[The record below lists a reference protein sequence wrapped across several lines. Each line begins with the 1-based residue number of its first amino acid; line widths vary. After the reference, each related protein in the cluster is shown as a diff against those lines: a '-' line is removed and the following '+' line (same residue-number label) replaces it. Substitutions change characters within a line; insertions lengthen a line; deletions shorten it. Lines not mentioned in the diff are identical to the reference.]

1 MAQCVQS
8 VTLSLT
14 LPMSCQICLGKVRH
28 PVICTNN
35 HVFCST
41 CIEVWLKKNSQCP
54 TCRIPIT
61 PENPCKEIIGATNE
75 SECND
80 SQSVRKHLRKTRFEL
95 LLKECEDE
103 IEALQKENEDLRNKN
118 IRFESQLKT
127 VLDPSTLSLPH
138 KNGDCKQKGEDKR
151 DDPNMLK
158 EWENKLKAAADIYE
172 KVKSDMEKLKEANKN
187 LRAQIID
194 LVRDNLHL
202 KAEVENRSPQKF
214 GRFTVA
220 ALEAKIDQYE
230 RDSSHLRRALERSDK
245 YIEELEAHVSDM
257 ERKLDE
263 KDKGGDSCEV
273 VNVSIAHSQ
282 LEEKEVC
289 SKQLLIW
296 NNESQKNNSKTNR
309 KAINDME
316 NTPECIDLD
325 MKSEKILGSCR
336 CFSTTATES
345 NMSAVLH
352 KKRESC
358 ENGTQKK
365 ERNSLDLDLSVP
377 YTPSSSFSFLSLN
390 SPNDCSQ
397 KTSTKPLSYLRKLCF
412 DDFSS
417 NTLSDVQNET
427 TENHVLDAT
436 IPVECKTQA
445 VATMPVFWGTCHLG
459 TKGSGQACPT
469 QTGEQANNGRSKSKQ
484 IFGRPFHDITK
495 ANHIGMSSEA
505 SMDAAYLDKI
515 CELDSM
521 ISESESSRCSH
532 FSLSKESTDLGT
544 PLISELACVEP
555 LNEVNTRREQKVRK
569 NQHVASCSE
578 EISESITSSK
588 PLSKSNKHLQV
599 LQMKEESCS
608 SGDEDTW
615 VNSLQM
621 KQGSS
626 QSDEMS
632 FDLLFDLHES
642 SQEVK
647 PGSSSSSNST
657 EAHHNQTEDL
667 FPVVSSVKSESVNRT
682 ESNDST
688 SQLIKRKSM
697 KAFHIAS
704 PSKISKCEK

>member
-1 MAQCVQS
+1 M
-8 VTLSLT
+8 
-14 LPMSCQICLGKVRH
+14 
-28 PVICTNN
+28 
-35 HVFCST
+35 

-118 IRFESQLKT
+118 IHFESQLKT

-151 DDPNMLK
+151 DDPNRLK

-187 LRAQIID
+187 LRAQNID

-230 RDSSHLRRALERSDK
+230 RDSSHLKRALERSDK

-273 VNVSIAHSQ
+273 VNVSSAHSQ
-282 LEEKEVC
+282 LEDKEVC
-289 SKQLLIW
+289 SKQF
-296 NNESQKNNSKTNR
+296 
-309 KAINDME
+309 
-316 NTPECIDLD
+316 
-325 MKSEKILGSCR
+325 
-336 CFSTTATES
+336 FSTTATES

-365 ERNSLDLDLSVP
+365 ERNSLDLDIFVP

-397 KTSTKPLSYLRKLCF
+397 KTSSKPLSYLRKLCF

-427 TENHVLDAT
+427 PENHVLDAT

-532 FSLSKESTDLGT
+532 FSLSKESTDLDT
-544 PLISELACVEP
+544 TLISEMACVEP
-555 LNEVNTRREQKVRK
+555 MNEVNTGLEQKVRK

-578 EISESITSSK
+578 EISESIISSK

-657 EAHHNQTEDL
+657 EVHHNQTEDL
-667 FPVVSSVKSESVNRT
+667 FPIVSSVKSESVNRT
-682 ESNDST
+682 QSNDST
-688 SQLIKRKSM
+688 SQLIKRKSK